1 MTSPFV
7 CPFYG
12 ELSAEEAELLKVPHG
27 TPIKLVKE
35 FRKVRR
41 IMRLTLRAAS
51 AAVVIV
57 AMVIVAVVLI

>member
-1 MTSPFV
+1 MSPYT

-12 ELSAEEAELLKVPHG
+12 ELSEEEAELLKVPHG

-41 IMRLTLRAAS
+41 IMRLVLRAS
-51 AAVVIV
+51 AA
-57 AMVIVAVVLI
+57 AVVLVAIAVVVVVLI

>member
-1 MTSPFV
+1 MSPYT

-12 ELSAEEAELLKVPHG
+12 ELSEEEAELLKVPHG

-41 IMRLTLRAAS
+41 IMRLVLRAAS
-51 AAVVIV
+51 AAVVLV
-57 AMVIVAVVLI
+57 AIAVVVVVLI